1 MTAENKPKLELV
13 EPGKPN
19 DADDIEALLLGPE
32 LGDGITDV
40 NYHVIPVGKPKDF
53 FRTHPDAGYRR
64 QAWIYTHKIEGMIEE
79 TNYIIA
85 KEMLGHIDE
94 ARPCTLVTVI
104 YRDGSPRLWPV
115 KLPKEAEKD
124 NAAWISARAA
134 VKVALERWTKLVWVR
149 NSYHTREALE
159 GYAPDPDWSKLP
171 PFHELL
177 RLAFG
182 DAGIIRDKTHA
193 IYHEL
198 FGTKPKKAAADDADE

>member
-1 MTAENKPKLELV
+1 MEEKKPKLELV
-13 EPGKPN
+13 EPDVVGKPA
-19 DADDIEALLLGPE
+19 DADDIEALLLDQE
-32 LGDGITDV
+32 LGDGITNV
-40 NYHVIPVGKPKDF
+40 TYHVIPVGKPKSF
-53 FRTHPDAGYRR
+53 FRTHPDASYRR
-64 QAWIYTHKIEGMIEE
+64 QAWIYTHKIEGQIEE

-85 KEMLGHIDE
+85 KEMRGHIDE

-104 YRDGSPRLWPV
+104 YRDGSPRLWPI
-115 KLPKEAEKD
+115 KQPKEGEKD

-134 VKVALERWTKLVWVR
+134 AKVGLERWTKLVWVR
-149 NSYHTREALE
+149 NSYHTRDALE

-177 RLAFG
+177 TLAFG

-198 FGTKPKKAAADDADE
+198 FGIKPKQAAVDDE